1 MDNTK
6 FLPDD
11 FELVGD
17 KQNINIDEVLP
28 SRPMW
33 QDILGRFKEN
43 KGDQKGEQS
52 KNIFRVH
59 QKQRD

>member
-43 KGDQKGEQS
+43 KGAVIGVVWYGLS
-52 KNIFRVH
+52 WS
-59 QKQRD
+59 

>member
-33 QDILGRFKEN
+33 LYWQLSSHWFQDGTMLK
-43 KGDQKGEQS
+43 
-52 KNIFRVH
+52 
-59 QKQRD
+59 